1 MVRFSHAVE
10 VSIVEQNR
18 LPRKTIGPARAIV
31 SDYPSSLLVY
41 ASAQGISYYGTYVC
55 QETAGISFPSASQVR
70 GTSNG
75 RAGIKVD
82 SLYTSIYF
90 YAPGVDPYT
99 GPVTDV
105 RGPFS
110 SLNSYSIQASDTI
123 QSTLN
128 GTWRVKSDLKT
139 HWFNDYWS
147 ADDFGPDVDWLK
159 DVVSGTQ

>member
-1 MVRFSHAVE
+1 MLNRIGSREKRLVPPVLSLAITLL
-10 VSIVEQNR
+10 VSTV
-18 LPRKTIGPARAIV
+18 
-31 SDYPSSLLVY
+31 VY
-41 ASAQGISYYGTYVC
+41 ASVQGISYYGTYVC
-55 QETAGISFPSASQVR
+55 QETAGISFPSASQVT

-75 RAGIKVD
+75 RAGIKVE
-82 SLYTSIYF
+82 SLYTSIYYF

-110 SLNSYSIQASDTI
+110 SLNSYSIQASGTI

-128 GTWRVKSDLKT
+128 GTWHVKSALKT

-147 ADDFGPDVDWLK
+147 ADDFCPDVDWLK
-159 DVVSGTQ
+159 DVVSGTR